1 MVHVGD
7 TITSRMAYSSGMA
20 GVLIGLALLA
30 FWLYSL
36 FDVIT
41 TPEEDVRNAPK
52 TLWLL
57 IVALVPLVGG
67 LFWLVRGRP
76 HAAHDGML
84 PPAQPDVTRPPAPKG
99 PDDDPEFLRE
109 LDRRMRGGGDD

>member
-1 MVHVGD
+1 
-7 TITSRMAYSSGMA
+7 MA

-41 TPEEDVRNAPK
+41 TPEEAVQNVPK
-52 TLWLL
+52 ALWLL
-57 IVALVPLVGG
+57 IVVLLPVVGG

-76 HAAHDGML
+76 HAPSAGRHAPRQPGL
-84 PPAQPDVTRPPAPKG
+84 PLPPAPKG

-109 LDRRMRGGGDD
+109 LDRRMRGDD